1 MSRSPT
7 SPKLR
12 NQAPNP
18 QRNQAMQT
26 ATTLKPMPSATTP
39 SPALQLTARRLVH
52 LRSYPFN
59 KANGQELTASEAFEY
74 ALRVVLDEHG
84 LAPGTQAWYALFYGK
99 SQSCVNDMPDG
110 WV

>member
-1 MSRSPT
+1 
-7 SPKLR
+7 
-12 NQAPNP
+12 
-18 QRNQAMQT
+18 MQT
-26 ATTLKPMPSATTP
+26 PATLMPTPTATEP

-52 LRSYPFN
+52 LRNYPFN

-84 LAPGTQAWYALFYGK
+84 INPGSQAWYALFYGK
-99 SQSCVNDMPDG
+99 AQSCVNDMPGG